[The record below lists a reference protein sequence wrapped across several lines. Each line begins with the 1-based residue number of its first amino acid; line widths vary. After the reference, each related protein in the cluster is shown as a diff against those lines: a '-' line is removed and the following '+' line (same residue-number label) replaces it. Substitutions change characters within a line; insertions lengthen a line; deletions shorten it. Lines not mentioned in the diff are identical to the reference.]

1 MSTLWEQDTKV
12 FCYTVWLWLCAS
24 IWSFNMTNDEY
35 TVTVFKKG
43 VKLWLRELKSCM
55 PVNVLSPTTNY
66 SPRKLKTCYCK
77 SLFMLQ
83 YYLQNQKL
91 EDNCLWKK
99 KRWRHK
105 TFIPLHIQDIYT
117 PSYLVH
123 RVKAAYFVFSKA
135 KRPTPTPL
143 SSRAITNAWA
153 ASLCQRVL
161 CILSKKWP
169 RVQWHS
175 HQARCSKFPVIT
187 LPWCPTAWG
196 SKDGPRS

>member
-1 MSTLWEQDTKV
+1 MALTLCQYLKLQYDKWWIHSNSIQEGGQTVVERAKKLHASQRPQSHYQQLPQKV
-12 FCYTVWLWLCAS
+12 K
-24 IWSFNMTNDEY
+24 NMLLQ
-35 TVTVFKKG
+35 VTVH
-43 VKLWLRELKSCM
+43 VT
-55 PVNVLSPTTNY
+55 VLLTKPKIGRQL
-66 SPRKLKTCYCK
+66 P
-77 SLFMLQ
+77 M
-83 YYLQNQKL
+83 
-91 EDNCLWKK
+91 EK

-187 LPWCPTAWG
+187 LPWCPTAWS

>member
-1 MSTLWEQDTKV
+1 MALTLCQYLKLQYDKWWIHSNSIQEGGQTVVERAKKLHASQRPQSHYQQLPQKV
-12 FCYTVWLWLCAS
+12 K
-24 IWSFNMTNDEY
+24 NMLLQ
-35 TVTVFKKG
+35 VTVH
-43 VKLWLRELKSCM
+43 VT
-55 PVNVLSPTTNY
+55 VLLTKPKIGRQL
-66 SPRKLKTCYCK
+66 P
-77 SLFMLQ
+77 M
-83 YYLQNQKL
+83 
-91 EDNCLWKK
+91 EK

-153 ASLCQRVL
+153 ASLCQHVL

-187 LPWCPTAWG
+187 LPWCPTAWS

>member
-1 MSTLWEQDTKV
+1 MALTLCQYLKLQYDKWWIHSNSIQEGGQTVVERAKKLHASQRPQSHYQQLPQKV
-12 FCYTVWLWLCAS
+12 K
-24 IWSFNMTNDEY
+24 NMLLQ
-35 TVTVFKKG
+35 VTVH
-43 VKLWLRELKSCM
+43 VT
-55 PVNVLSPTTNY
+55 VLLTKPKIGRQL
-66 SPRKLKTCYCK
+66 P
-77 SLFMLQ
+77 M
-83 YYLQNQKL
+83 
-91 EDNCLWKK
+91 EK

>member
-1 MSTLWEQDTKV
+1 MALTPCQYLKLQYDKWWIHSNSIQAGGQTVVERAKKLHASQRPQSHYQQLPQKV
-12 FCYTVWLWLCAS
+12 K
-24 IWSFNMTNDEY
+24 NMLLQ
-35 TVTVFKKG
+35 VTVH
-43 VKLWLRELKSCM
+43 VT
-55 PVNVLSPTTNY
+55 VLLTKPKIGRQL
-66 SPRKLKTCYCK
+66 P
-77 SLFMLQ
+77 M
-83 YYLQNQKL
+83 
-91 EDNCLWKK
+91 EK

>member
-1 MSTLWEQDTKV
+1 MALTPCQYLKLQYDKWWIHSNSIQAGGQTVVERAKKLHASQRPQSHYQQLPQKV
-12 FCYTVWLWLCAS
+12 K
-24 IWSFNMTNDEY
+24 NMLLQ
-35 TVTVFKKG
+35 VTVH
-43 VKLWLRELKSCM
+43 VT
-55 PVNVLSPTTNY
+55 VLLTKPKIGRQL
-66 SPRKLKTCYCK
+66 P
-77 SLFMLQ
+77 M
-83 YYLQNQKL
+83 
-91 EDNCLWKK
+91 EK

-143 SSRAITNAWA
+143 SSRAVTNAWA